1 MTTNRTEKDRLIAAL
16 QQIRQK
22 YHCRVSLSDDM
33 ENQLDK
39 ETDYCEVCTSGLGH
53 FTASGQQVTYV
64 TFFLTGKIVPYQE
77 EVVKIIQQAGF
88 NVEVQQVGVIVVG
101 PRQRNWIPRFLT
113 EEEVRELF
121 RQ

>member
-1 MTTNRTEKDRLIAAL
+1 MATDQTEKDRLIAAL

-22 YHCRVSLSDDM
+22 YRCRVSLSDDM

-39 ETDYCEVCTSGLGH
+39 DTDYCELCDGGLGH

-64 TFFLTGKIVPYQE
+64 SFFLTGKIVRYQE

-88 NVEVQQVGVIVVG
+88 DVNDQQTGVITVG
-101 PRQRNWIPRFLT
+101 SRQRDWTPRYLT
-113 EEEVRELF
+113 DEEVRELF
-121 RQ
+121 PQ